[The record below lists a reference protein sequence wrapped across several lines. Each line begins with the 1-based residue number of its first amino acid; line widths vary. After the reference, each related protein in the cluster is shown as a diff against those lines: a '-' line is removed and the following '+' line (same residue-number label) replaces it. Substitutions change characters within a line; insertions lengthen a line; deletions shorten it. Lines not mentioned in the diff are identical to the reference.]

1 MALKKTIK
9 IKKKHL
15 TKSEKIKLF
24 KKQTFNEMFRL
35 L

>member
-15 TKSEKIKLF
+15 TKSEKIKVF
-24 KKQTFNEMFRL
+24 KKADFQRDV
-35 L
+35 